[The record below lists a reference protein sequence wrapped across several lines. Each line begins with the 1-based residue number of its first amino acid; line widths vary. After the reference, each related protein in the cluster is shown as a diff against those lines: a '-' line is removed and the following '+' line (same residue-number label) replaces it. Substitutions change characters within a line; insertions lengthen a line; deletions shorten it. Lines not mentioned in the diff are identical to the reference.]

1 MKARFVATLFQIVI
15 EIGAIA
21 LAWIFFDWKLAL
33 IVFLITWARNIEV
46 STR

>member
-1 MKARFVATLFQIVI
+1 MRAKFIATLFQIVI
-15 EIGAIA
+15 EIGAFA

-33 IVFLITWARNIEV
+33 IVFLIFWARSIEI